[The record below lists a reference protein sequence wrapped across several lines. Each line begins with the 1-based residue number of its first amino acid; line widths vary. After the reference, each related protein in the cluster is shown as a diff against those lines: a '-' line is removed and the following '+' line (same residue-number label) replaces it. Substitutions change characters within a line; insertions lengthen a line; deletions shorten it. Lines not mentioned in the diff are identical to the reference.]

1 MVRAA
6 AVLDALYAVAVTVGG
21 DHPAL
26 FEEVRRAFPA
36 IVEAAE

>member
-6 AVLDALYAVAVTVGG
+6 AVLDALYAAAVTVGG

-26 FEEVRRAFPA
+26 FEEVRRAFPS
-36 IVEAAE
+36 IVEATE